1 MVKLKTFIGLTNP
14 KVTFSFKSLLFLYS
28 HVSHDIVM
36 IHDDVTVTDDQIYD
50 RNPIRL

>member
-28 HVSHDIVM
+28 HVSHD
-36 IHDDVTVTDDQIYD
+36 DVTVTDD
-50 RNPIRL
+50 